1 MLQSSHDENLLA
13 PAAPS
18 SINVIWCLLMTCNVA
33 HNECMSATTYSATT
47 RDWIQAARPHTW
59 PNAFAPVLAG
69 TGAALYQNSGKF
81 FPFLLALIVSWALV
95 IGVNYAND
103 YSDGIR
109 GTDDER
115 TGPTRLTASKLARP
129 ADVKKAAFISFGVAS
144 VAGLILAL
152 LSSWWLI
159 LVGAV
164 CLAGAWFYTGGKN
177 PYGYKG
183 LGEVAICI
191 FFGLIAVLGTEYTQ
205 AGAISEVG
213 IGLAISVG
221 AMSSAVNLTNNI
233 RDIATDKPA
242 GKRTLAVIL
251 GDSASRKLYTVLL
264 AIPYVVTFLVG
275 ILAFPATWIAFVSG
289 YWTLKALH
297 RVNSGARGGQL
308 VTVLALTGRAMALWS
323 GLMFIALALA

>member
-1 MLQSSHDENLLA
+1 
-13 PAAPS
+13 
-18 SINVIWCLLMTCNVA
+18 
-33 HNECMSATTYSATT
+33 MSATTYSATP

-69 TGAALYQNSGKF
+69 TGAAMYQNSGGF
-81 FPFLLALIVSWALV
+81 FAFLLALIVAWALV

-129 ADVKKAAFISFGVAS
+129 AAVKKAAFISFGVAG

-152 LSSWWLI
+152 LSAWWLL
-159 LVGAV
+159 LVGAF
-164 CLAGAWFYTGGKN
+164 CLAGAWFYTGGKR
-177 PYGYKG
+177 PYGYRG
-183 LGEVAICI
+183 LGEVAIFI

-205 AGAISEVG
+205 AGAVSELG
-213 IGLAISVG
+213 IVLAISVG

-251 GDSASRKLYTVLL
+251 GDSLSRKLYTVLL
-264 AIPYVVTFLVG
+264 IVPYIVTFLVG
-275 ILAFPATWIAFVSG
+275 VFAFPATWIAFISG
-289 YWTLKALH
+289 YWALKALH
-297 RVNSGARGGQL
+297 RVHSGARGVEL
-308 VTVLALTGRAMALWS
+308 IAVLALTGRTMALWS
-323 GLMFIALALA
+323 VLMFAALALA

>member
-1 MLQSSHDENLLA
+1 
-13 PAAPS
+13 
-18 SINVIWCLLMTCNVA
+18 
-33 HNECMSATTYSATT
+33 MSATTYSATT

-81 FPFLLALIVSWALV
+81 VPFFLALIVSWALV

-129 ADVKKAAFISFGVAS
+129 ADVKKAAFISFGVAG

-152 LSSWWLI
+152 LSAWWLI

-183 LGEVAICI
+183 LGEVAIFI
-191 FFGLIAVLGTEYTQ
+191 FFGLIAVLGTEFTQ

-213 IGLAISVG
+213 IGVAISVG
-221 AMSSAVNLTNNI
+221 A
-233 RDIATDKPA
+233 
-242 GKRTLAVIL
+242 LAVIL

-264 AIPYVVTFLVG
+264 TIPYIVTFVVG
-275 ILAFPATWIAFVSG
+275 ILAFPATWIAFISG

-297 RVNSGARGGQL
+297 RVNSGARGRQL

>member
-1 MLQSSHDENLLA
+1 
-13 PAAPS
+13 
-18 SINVIWCLLMTCNVA
+18 
-33 HNECMSATTYSATT
+33 MSATTYSATP

-81 FPFLLALIVSWALV
+81 VPFFLALIVSWALV

-152 LSSWWLI
+152 LSAWWLI

-164 CLAGAWFYTGGKN
+164 CLAGAWFYT
-177 PYGYKG
+177 
-183 LGEVAICI
+183 
-191 FFGLIAVLGTEYTQ
+191 
-205 AGAISEVG
+205 
-213 IGLAISVG
+213 
-221 AMSSAVNLTNNI
+221 
-233 RDIATDKPA
+233 
-242 GKRTLAVIL
+242 RTLYPV
-251 GDSASRKLYTVLL
+251 RLL
-264 AIPYVVTFLVG
+264 SPYIVTFVVG
-275 ILAFPATWIAFVSG
+275 ILAFPATWIAFISG

-297 RVNSGARGGQL
+297 RVNSGARGRQL

>member
-1 MLQSSHDENLLA
+1 M
-13 PAAPS
+13 PI
-18 SINVIWCLLMTCNVA
+18 SIA
-33 HNECMSATTYSATT
+33 HNEYMSATTYSATT

-69 TGAALYQNSGKF
+69 TGAAMYQNSGGF
-81 FPFLLALIVSWALV
+81 FAFLLALIVAWALV

-129 ADVKKAAFISFGVAS
+129 AAVKKAAFISFGVAG

-152 LSSWWLI
+152 LSAWWLL
-159 LVGAV
+159 LVGAF
-164 CLAGAWFYTGGKN
+164 CLAGAWFYTGGKR
-177 PYGYKG
+177 PYGYRG
-183 LGEVAICI
+183 LGEVAIFI
-191 FFGLIAVLGTEYTQ
+191 FFGLIAVLGTEYAQ
-205 AGAISEVG
+205 AGAVSELG
-213 IGLAISVG
+213 IVLAISVG

-251 GDSASRKLYTVLL
+251 GDSLSRKLYTVLL
-264 AIPYVVTFLVG
+264 IVPYIVTFLVG
-275 ILAFPATWIAFVSG
+275 VFAFPATWIAFISS
-289 YWTLKALH
+289 YWALKALH
-297 RVNSGARGGQL
+297 RVNSGARGVEL
-308 VTVLALTGRAMALWS
+308 IAVLALTGRAMALWS
-323 GLMFIALALA
+323 VLMFAALALA

>member
-1 MLQSSHDENLLA
+1 M
-13 PAAPS
+13 PI
-18 SINVIWCLLMTCNVA
+18 SIA
-33 HNECMSATTYSATT
+33 HNEYMSATTYSATP

-69 TGAALYQNSGKF
+69 TGAALYQNSGQF
-81 FPFLLALIVSWALV
+81 FPFLLALIVAWALV

-129 ADVKKAAFISFGVAS
+129 AAVKKAAFISFGVAG

-152 LSSWWLI
+152 LSAWWLL
-159 LVGAV
+159 LVGAF
-164 CLAGAWFYTGGKN
+164 CLAGAWFYTGGKR
-177 PYGYKG
+177 PYGYRG
-183 LGEVAICI
+183 LGEVAIFI

-205 AGAISEVG
+205 AGAVSELG
-213 IGLAISVG
+213 IVLAISVG

-251 GDSASRKLYTVLL
+251 GDSFSRKLYTLL
-264 AIPYVVTFLVG
+264 LIVPYIVTFLVG
-275 ILAFPATWIAFVSG
+275 AFAFPATWIAFISG
-289 YWTLKALH
+289 YWALKALH
-297 RVNSGARGGQL
+297 RVNSGARGVEL
-308 VTVLALTGRAMALWS
+308 IAVLALTGRAMALWS
-323 GLMFIALALA
+323 VLMFAALALA

>member
-1 MLQSSHDENLLA
+1 MVD
-13 PAAPS
+13 PGG
-18 SINVIWCLLMTCNVA
+18 
-33 HNECMSATTYSATT
+33 
-47 RDWIQAARPHTW
+47 RG
-59 PNAFAPVLAG
+59 VLG
-69 TGAALYQNSGKF
+69 RRVVLY
-81 FPFLLALIVSWALV
+81 
-95 IGVNYAND
+95 
-103 YSDGIR
+103 R
-109 GTDDER
+109 RE
-115 TGPTRLTASKLARP
+115 
-129 ADVKKAAFISFGVAS
+129 
-144 VAGLILAL
+144 
-152 LSSWWLI
+152 
-159 LVGAV
+159 
-164 CLAGAWFYTGGKN
+164 N

-183 LGEVAICI
+183 LGEVAIFI
-191 FFGLIAVLGTEYTQ
+191 FFGLIAVLGTEFTQ

-264 AIPYVVTFLVG
+264 IIPYIVTFVVG
-275 ILAFPATWIAFVSG
+275 ILAFPATWIAFISG

-297 RVNSGARGGQL
+297 RVNSGARGRQL

>member
-1 MLQSSHDENLLA
+1 M
-13 PAAPS
+13 P
-18 SINVIWCLLMTCNVA
+18 IYIA
-33 HNECMSATTYSATT
+33 HNEYMSATTYSATT

-69 TGAALYQNSGKF
+69 TGAAMYQNSGGF
-81 FPFLLALIVSWALV
+81 FAFLLALIVAWALV

-129 ADVKKAAFISFGVAS
+129 AAVKKAAFISFGVAG

-152 LSSWWLI
+152 LSAWWLL
-159 LVGAV
+159 LVGAF
-164 CLAGAWFYTGGKN
+164 CLAGAWFYTGGKR
-177 PYGYKG
+177 PYGYRG
-183 LGEVAICI
+183 LGEVAIFI
-191 FFGLIAVLGTEYTQ
+191 FFGLIAVLGTEYAQ
-205 AGAISEVG
+205 AGAVSELG
-213 IGLAISVG
+213 IVLAISVG

-251 GDSASRKLYTVLL
+251 GDSLSRKLYTVLL
-264 AIPYVVTFLVG
+264 IVPYIVTFLVG
-275 ILAFPATWIAFVSG
+275 VFAFPATWIAFISS
-289 YWTLKALH
+289 YWALKALH
-297 RVNSGARGGQL
+297 RVNSGARGVEL
-308 VTVLALTGRAMALWS
+308 IAVLALTGRAMALWS
-323 GLMFIALALA
+323 VLMFAALALA

>member
-1 MLQSSHDENLLA
+1 
-13 PAAPS
+13 
-18 SINVIWCLLMTCNVA
+18 
-33 HNECMSATTYSATT
+33 MSATTYSATT

-69 TGAALYQNSGKF
+69 TGAAMYQNSGGF
-81 FPFLLALIVSWALV
+81 FAFLLALIVAWALV

-129 ADVKKAAFISFGVAS
+129 AAVKKAAFISFGVAG

-152 LSSWWLI
+152 LSAWWLL
-159 LVGAV
+159 LVGAF
-164 CLAGAWFYTGGKN
+164 CLAGAWFYTGGKR
-177 PYGYKG
+177 PYGYRG
-183 LGEVAICI
+183 LGEVAIFI
-191 FFGLIAVLGTEYTQ
+191 FFGLIAVLGTEYAQ
-205 AGAISEVG
+205 AGAVSELG
-213 IGLAISVG
+213 IVLAISVG

-251 GDSASRKLYTVLL
+251 GDSLSRKLYTVLL
-264 AIPYVVTFLVG
+264 IVPYIVTFLVG
-275 ILAFPATWIAFVSG
+275 VFAFPATWIAFISS
-289 YWTLKALH
+289 YWALKALH
-297 RVNSGARGGQL
+297 RVNSGARGVEL
-308 VTVLALTGRAMALWS
+308 IAVLALTGRAMALWS
-323 GLMFIALALA
+323 VLMFAALALA